1 MISDMLNVRRE
12 KDDDMGKKKR
22 RKRRES
28 SHIDTERNHLE
39 EMPNA
44 SK

>member
-1 MISDMLNVRRE
+1 MLNVRRE

-22 RKRRES
+22 RRKS